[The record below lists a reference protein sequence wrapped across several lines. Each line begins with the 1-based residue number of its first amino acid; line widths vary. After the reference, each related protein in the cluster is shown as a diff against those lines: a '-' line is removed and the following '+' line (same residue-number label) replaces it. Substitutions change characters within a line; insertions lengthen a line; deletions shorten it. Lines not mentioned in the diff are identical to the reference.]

1 MFLGEFSHL
10 KKSIDDVSMEL
21 NDMAYTEWVGFSEP
35 TDSLTDHLLEYDD
48 FPIRELNDD
57 PELMAWLDDHID
69 EHHSKSFQQAESSV
83 ASSLDKENTHEKS
96 PRLIEGITCINE
108 LSQRVFPMNMQT
120 ILARIKSIGS

>member
-1 MFLGEFSHL
+1 MLFGEFSHL

-21 NDMAYTEWVGFSEP
+21 NDMAYTEWVGFSQP

-69 EHHSKSFQQAESSV
+69 EHPNKSFHQGESLLPT
-83 ASSLDKENTHEKS
+83 SLDKETINEKS
-96 PRLIEGITCINE
+96 PRLLEGIICINK

-120 ILARIKSIGS
+120 ILARIKSIDS